1 MRPETGEML
10 PTLGTMSVQLTL
22 LRHADRIRIGCAT
35 GGLGNLCMTD
45 REHAWHGACRIPFMQ
60 MIQTAGSTSLQP
72 VLACETYDVEG
83 YAIDDMNQ
91 YAGFEKVNYIQ
102 TAAALSPEENE
113 LTVFVINAD
122 WQEAQQLTLD
132 VRGFG
137 EDWRLQEH
145 SSLYTEELSARNTYE
160 HPDALIPRPMKETVF
175 EKGICTAMLP
185 RLSWNVFRFSKG
197 AR

>member
-1 MRPETGEML
+1 MLLSFDEYGAMMRPAGKAHFGQNGREHPTSFYSFDPNRRYVRHDPDDWSTRRMRPETGEML

-102 TAAALSPEENE
+102 TAA
-113 LTVFVINAD
+113 TR
-122 WQEAQQLTLD
+122 TG
-132 VRGFG
+132 R
-137 EDWRLQEH
+137 RR
-145 SSLYTEELSARNTYE
+145 SS
-160 HPDALIPRPMKETVF
+160 
-175 EKGICTAMLP
+175 
-185 RLSWNVFRFSKG
+185 
-197 AR
+197 